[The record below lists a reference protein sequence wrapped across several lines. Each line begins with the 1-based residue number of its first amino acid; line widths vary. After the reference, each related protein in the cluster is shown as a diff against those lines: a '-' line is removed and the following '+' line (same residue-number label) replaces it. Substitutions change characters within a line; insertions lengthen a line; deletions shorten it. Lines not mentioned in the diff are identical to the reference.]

1 MISVPDSF
9 YHGKYNIN
17 QYREILIQ
25 DVFYQRKLEAK
36 NQPLNI
42 HILIN
47 S

>member
-1 MISVPDSF
+1 MIWVPYSF

-25 DVFYQRKLEAK
+25 DVFHQRNLETT

-42 HILIN
+42 YIN
-47 S
+47 